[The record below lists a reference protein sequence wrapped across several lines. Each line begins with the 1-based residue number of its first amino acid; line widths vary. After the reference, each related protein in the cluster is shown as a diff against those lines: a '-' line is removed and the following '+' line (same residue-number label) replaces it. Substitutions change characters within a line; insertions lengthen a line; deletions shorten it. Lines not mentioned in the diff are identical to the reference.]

1 MSSQLTSCRCHC
13 RYKANAISTLDRCK
27 SVARIWLTIKT
38 PSINASV
45 RTVATPCHTALPPVP
60 SPPFLPLA
68 ICARSRWSFDR
79 LIGRLG
85 RLIYARFVSPH
96 RPFANPN
103 HIIASELHLTMPWG
117 PTRRDAARRGLTC
130 SSTAHK
136 LATQDRERLPASP
149 VDRRP
154 LLGLS
159 LLCCNPK

>member
-1 MSSQLTSCRCHC
+1 MPHSLAPGPLSPLWVSVL
-13 RYKANAISTLDRCK
+13 ALADR
-27 SVARIWLTIKT
+27 S
-38 PSINASV
+38 
-45 RTVATPCHTALPPVP
+45 
-60 SPPFLPLA
+60 
-68 ICARSRWSFDR
+68 

-136 LATQDRERLPASP
+136 LATQDRERLP
-149 VDRRP
+149 
-154 LLGLS
+154 GLS
-159 LLCCNPK
+159 PSRSQSLVLQSQVIVCDIRRSLVVTCLRPKPRESEALTTTIVRNPFTTLVQPVLDRSSPLT

>member
-1 MSSQLTSCRCHC
+1 ML
-13 RYKANAISTLDRCK
+13 
-27 SVARIWLTIKT
+27 
-38 PSINASV
+38 
-45 RTVATPCHTALPPVP
+45 CHTALPQLHPLSR
-60 SPPFLPLA
+60 SPLWLSVLA
-68 ICARSRWSFDR
+68 LADRS

-117 PTRRDAARRGLTC
+117 PTRRDAARLGLTC

-149 VDRRP
+149 VSPSRSQSLVLQSQVIVCDIRRSLVVTCLRPKPRERERGRERERETKIKVDR
-154 LLGLS
+154 
-159 LLCCNPK
+159 